1 MFRGDRAQYYEFD
14 LDERPFG
21 AEDDAPRMFGVD
33 ATAQQ
38 SCHAKT
44 VNFASLDLSRYQ
56 K

>member
-1 MFRGDRAQYYEFD
+1 MSLISMNVR
-14 LDERPFG
+14 LER
-21 AEDDAPRMFGVD
+21 EDDAPRMFGVD